1 MDDETIIALYFSRNE
16 EAIACTDAAYGTRL
30 LHISDNIL
38 RNREDARECVNDTY
52 LRTWKTIP
60 PTRPRSLYSF
70 LAKICRNLSLT
81 RLDWANAAKRRAEV
95 VSLTQEMEQCIPAV
109 HRDTE
114 PDAKELG
121 RALNAFLAALSPE
134 NRMIFVRRYWYVE
147 TTAEIAA
154 RYGIKEGALNTRLHR
169 LRNKLAAYL
178 EQEGIAV

>member
-1 MDDETIIALYFSRNE
+1 MDDETIIGLYFARNE
-16 EAIACTDAAYGTRL
+16 EAIARTDAAYGTRL

-38 RNREDARECVNDTY
+38 HSREDARECVNDTY
-52 LRTWKTIP
+52 LRTWKSIP

-121 RALNAFLAALSPE
+121 RALNTFLGTLSPE

-154 RYGIKEGALNTRLHR
+154 RYGIREGALNTRLHR
-169 LRNKLAAYL
+169 LRNKLADYL